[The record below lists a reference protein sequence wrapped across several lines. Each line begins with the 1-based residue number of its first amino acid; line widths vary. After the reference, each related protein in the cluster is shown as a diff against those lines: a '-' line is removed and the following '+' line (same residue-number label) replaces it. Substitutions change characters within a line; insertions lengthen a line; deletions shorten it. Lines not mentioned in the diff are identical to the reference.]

1 MTSHTQPRQ
10 PQHRSASTPPTSTPA
25 RPPGPAYGIP
35 LAIDLSGGP
44 DRRFLA
50 HGGWRQSAACR
61 RSDFEWWFAKPTSA
75 RSRAAVQLCE
85 TCPVR
90 RECLAAGL
98 LYDEEFGLWGGV
110 NHLQRRPLVARLL
123 GGESLGSVLAS
134 TLGTG
139 SGTNRTE
146 VA

>member
-10 PQHRSASTPPTSTPA
+10 TPHRSASTAPTSTSA

-44 DRRFLA
+44 DRRYLA
-50 HGGWRQSAACR
+50 HGEWRQSATCNG
-61 RSDFEWWFAKPTSA
+61 SDVEWWFAKPTSA

-85 TCPVR
+85 ECPVR

-98 LYDEEFGLWGGV
+98 LYGEEFGLWGGV
-110 NHLQRRPLVARLL
+110 NHLERRPLVAQLL

-134 TLGTG
+134 ALATG